1 MPVHIAAAQPTAPWR
16 WRVRPGLRRG
26 AALALLALLAGC
38 QTTGREAPA
47 PPRVALVIGNAAYE
61 NARPLN
67 NPVNDA
73 QDMCAALR
81 RLGFQTTCR
90 TNVRSRAEFSAL
102 LDEHANRLG
111 PASVGVVY
119 YAGHGVQ
126 VGGANF
132 LVPTQDAPGSQT
144 RNPLTA
150 LYGIDDLF
158 DLLRSRPARLNVLM
172 LDACRTEL
180 FGDPVL
186 AAGGRGKVAT
196 PAAAAPTRLMRDLQ
210 ALPRSGSGLATI
222 RDAPPRTMV
231 FYATAAKAAAFD
243 GEGRNGPLT
252 KHILRHIGTRGQT
265 LEDFF
270 KRVTEGVESET
281 ERELA
286 KRQSPFTYGSFT
298 GRFCF
303 AGCPGEGG
311 EMPPIN

>member
-1 MPVHIAAAQPTAPWR
+1 M
-16 WRVRPGLRRG
+16 
-26 AALALLALLAGC
+26 LLAGC

-67 NPVNDA
+67 NPVHDA

-81 RLGFQTTCR
+81 RLGFQTSCH

-102 LDEHANRLG
+102 LDEHAKRLG

-132 LVPTQDAPGSQT
+132 LVPTQDAPGGQA
-144 RNPLTA
+144 RHPLAA

-158 DLLRSRPARLNVLM
+158 ELLRSRPTRLNVLM

-180 FGDPVL
+180 FVDAGPAV
-186 AAGGRGKVAT
+186 GGRAKAAQPV
-196 PAAAAPTRLMRDLQ
+196 AAAPTRLMRDLQ

-222 RDAPPRTMV
+222 RDAPPRTIV

-243 GEGRNGPLT
+243 GDGRNGPLT
-252 KHILRHIGTRGQT
+252 KHILRHITTRGQT

-270 KRVTEGVESET
+270 KRVTEGVEAET
-281 ERELA
+281 EREHA